1 MDNTALKESIDT
13 MLLTY
18 DDKGVFTDN
27 DDTIRKRM
35 QSAVSGGWWEEVV
48 VIWADSV
55 AWVWFVWFV
64 SKRLAIIMPIIMPN
78 VYLFDYFVN
87 EIIMIIIEHLKKLDY
102 QRAS

>member
-18 DDKGVFTDN
+18 DDNGVFTDN

-55 AWVWFVWFV
+55 A
-64 SKRLAIIMPIIMPN
+64 
-78 VYLFDYFVN
+78 
-87 EIIMIIIEHLKKLDY
+87 
-102 QRAS
+102 